1 MSIDLEEELAGSRP
15 AIEKCRIALA
25 IEYDGSRYNGWQR
38 QSAAGSKGNT
48 SVVTVQQEVE
58 KALSTVVAHDVSVTC
73 AGRTDAGVH
82 ATSQVVHF
90 ECAQDRGEKAWTRG
104 VNSLLPRSIRVLW
117 AREVDNGFN
126 ARFSAEARRY
136 HYVIYTRK
144 QASAILEGRV
154 THIPF
159 KLDVEAMD
167 SAAQALLGEQDFTSF
182 RAAGCQ
188 SSTPNRNVHK
198 VTVSS
203 HNDFVLINIEAN
215 AFLQH
220 MVRNIA
226 GSLLV
231 IGRGQKPVTWIAEL
245 LALRNRCEAAMTAAP
260 HGLYLVQVK
269 YPPSSGLPVGV
280 LAPPFVDID
289 ALSTLA
295 RTTQKE

>member
-58 KALSTVVAHDVSVTC
+58 KALSTVAAQTVSVTC

-182 RAAGCQ
+182 RAAG
-188 SSTPNRNVHK
+188 HK
-198 VTVSS
+198 
-203 HNDFVLINIEAN
+203 LI
-215 AFLQH
+215 
-220 MVRNIA
+220 
-226 GSLLV
+226 
-231 IGRGQKPVTWIAEL
+231 
-245 LALRNRCEAAMTAAP
+245 
-260 HGLYLVQVK
+260 
-269 YPPSSGLPVGV
+269 
-280 LAPPFVDID
+280 
-289 ALSTLA
+289 
-295 RTTQKE
+295 